1 MTVAVEQ
8 RPRLLPM
15 GESYLPA
22 VFELERRAYDYPWS
36 EANFRDSL
44 HAGYSAWVL
53 LDPAGDPDVAAPL
66 VGYALMSM
74 AVGEAQLLNIC
85 VAPEHRR
92 RGLARQLLD
101 HLLAVARAAAMESM
115 FLEVR
120 PSNASARALYA
131 AYGFAQIGT
140 RRNYYRSA
148 SGGEDALVLSLS
160 LSSPVVPR

>member
-1 MTVAVEQ
+1 MFTRGGADLAATAIFIGGSDVAAAE
-8 RPRLLPM
+8 
-15 GESYLPA
+15 A
-22 VFELERRAYDYPWS
+22 VYERVRQTFFGPVRVS
-36 EANFRDSL
+36 
-44 HAGYSAWVL
+44 VL
-53 LDPAGDPDVAAPL
+53 LDPAGDPDIAAPL
-66 VGYALMSM
+66 LGYALMSM

-131 AYGFAQIGT
+131 AYGFAQIGM